1 MNISRRLRAGVVV
14 FIIAGFAAHATLA
27 AGGADRV
34 PRLQALSTKPHLV
47 SGGNVLL
54 AVEVPGD
61 IALKDVRVSL
71 EGKNITALFRPDE
84 PRHRMVGLVADLR
97 PGKNRLSVGVPS
109 AGFAGKL
116 TVTNHPATGP
126 VISGPHV
133 SPFVCQ
139 TEIFKMPDG
148 SALGPPL
155 DKDCSIQPR
164 VDYVYLA
171 KGAGKFAPLAD
182 RRSLPLDLDTVTTT
196 SGEAVPFVVRVETR
210 TINRGIYQSAVLHN
224 PVEESE
230 PSPFAPPKAWNRR
243 LIAVHGFGCVGGWNR
258 QGNAQGGD
266 ILDMQRLGEGY
277 ALFTNT
283 LNHPTNNCNPVLA
296 GETTMMGKEHFI
308 ETMGEPDFTV
318 SIGSSGGAYTS
329 LQIAD
334 ALPGLFDGVLIGS
347 TFPDALSIAL
357 SGLDDHLLA
366 HYFLTDNSSNF
377 TEQQMVAVS
386 GYKNARAWYDMAMQS
401 GRTDP
406 VPERAAPIPGSAFVK
421 GYRSAVWH
429 EGMPGELRYH
439 PVDNPGGARPT
450 VFDAAR
456 NIYGVDAAT
465 GFAKWP
471 FDNVGVQYGLEALD
485 AGLISPQQFI
495 DLNERIGGFD
505 PDANIKATRSEAE
518 QDVLN
523 RTYRSGIALSGGGGL
538 AQIPVF
544 DLSHLYDEGQLYHYQ
559 WFHFAV
565 RERMQKYNGHTD
577 NHVMWRGGGPVAE
590 MEQLGGTPSAEFKA
604 LKKAIEERSWE
615 TFIQWVSRYK
625 ADKTTDMPGAKV
637 IRHKPPMARDGCFT
651 WSSTPEFIAE
661 PQTWSREP
669 DSTCNRQWPSWSFV
683 RKEAG
688 GPLDASILKCRL
700 KPLSRGD
707 YRVNFT
713 GEQWRKLE
721 ALFPEG
727 VCDWSKPGVGQE
739 PVVPWL
745 IVP

>member
-1 MNISRRLRAGVVV
+1 MNISGRLRARVVV
-14 FIIAGFAAHATLA
+14 FIIAAFSAQATLA
-27 AGGADRV
+27 AGDADRV
-34 PRLQALSTKPHLV
+34 PGLKALSTEPHLV
-47 SGGNVLL
+47 SGDNVLL
-54 AVEVPGD
+54 AVEVPRET
-61 IALKDVRVSL
+61 ALEDVRVSL
-71 EGKNITALFRPDE
+71 DGKNITALFRPDG
-84 PRHRMVGLVADLR
+84 PRHRLVGVVTDLQ
-97 PGKNRLSVGVPS
+97 PGKNLLSANAPPT
-109 AGFAGKL
+109 GFADTL
-116 TVTNHPATGP
+116 TITSHPATGP
-126 VISGPHV
+126 IISGPHI

-139 TEIFKMPDG
+139 TELFKLPDG
-148 SALGPPL
+148 STLGPPL
-155 DKDCSIQPR
+155 DEDCSIEPR
-164 VDYVYLA
+164 VDYVYLPT
-171 KGAGKFAPLAD
+171 GADRFAPLPD
-182 RRSLPLDLDTVTTT
+182 RKLLPLDTQTVTTT
-196 SGEAVPFVVRVETR
+196 SGETVPFVVRVETR
-210 TINRGIYQSAVLHN
+210 TINRGIYQSAVLHS

-230 PSPFAPPKAWNRR
+230 PSPFIPPRGWNKR
-243 LIAVHGFGCVGGWNR
+243 LIAIHGFGCIGGWYR
-258 QGNAQGGD
+258 QGDVQGGD

-296 GETTMMGKEHFI
+296 GETTMMSKEHFI
-308 ETMGEPDFTV
+308 ETLGEPDFTV

-366 HYFLTDNSSNF
+366 HYFLTGNSGDF

-386 GYKNARAWYDMAMQS
+386 GYKNVRAWYDMAMQS

-406 VPERAAPIPGSAFVK
+406 VPERATPIPGSAFVK
-421 GYRSAVWH
+421 SYRSAVWH
-429 EGMPGELRYH
+429 KGVPQELRYH

-456 NIYGVDAAT
+456 NIYGVDAVT

-471 FDNVGVQYGLEALD
+471 FDNVGIQYGLEALN

-518 QDVLN
+518 EDVLN
-523 RTYRSGIALSGGGGL
+523 RSYRRGIALSGGGGL

-590 MEQLGGTPSAEFKA
+590 MEQLGGTPSEEFKA
-604 LKKAIEERSWE
+604 LKKAIEKRSWE

-625 ADKTTDMPGAKV
+625 ADKTTDTPVAKV
-637 IRHKPPMARDGCFT
+637 IRHKPPLARDGCFT
-651 WSSTPEFIAE
+651 WSTSPEFIAE

-669 DSTCNRQWPSWSFV
+669 DSACNRQWPSWSFA
-683 RKEAG
+683 RREAG

-700 KPLSRGD
+700 KPLSRSD
-707 YRVNFT
+707 YKVSSPMRNGGNLKRYSLAGCAT
-713 GEQWRKLE
+713 GPDPGWGRS
-721 ALFPEG
+721 AL
-727 VCDWSKPGVGQE
+727 CPG
-739 PVVPWL
+739 
-745 IVP
+745 